1 MIASVVISS
10 NDTTQNSTDECMWC
24 LREELNGALIAV
36 STGIILILSLI
47 TNLFICI
54 YTLSHP
60 KSLKKSSTVFLFN
73 LAFVNLL
80 TTILFMPFMVVASAA
95 EEWIMGHSD
104 EERTIFCQITAYN
117 FAYTVGISVQTLAAI
132 SFDHCLMLVKPYQHK
147 KYMTWKV
154 ATGIIIF
161 IWVRLNSDQ
170 GTARISNCCNKF
182 PTVVLQS
189 GGFKPLC
196 N

>member
-1 MIASVVISS
+1 MIAGVVISL
-10 NDTTQNSTDECMWC
+10 NDTAQNSTGECMWC
-24 LREELNGALIAV
+24 LREELIGALIAV

-73 LAFVNLL
+73 LAFINLL
-80 TTILFMPFMVVASAA
+80 ITVLFMPFLVVASAA
-95 EEWIMGHSD
+95 EEWIIGHSD

-132 SFDHCLMLVKPYQHK
+132 SLDRCLTFVKPNHHK
-147 KYMTWKV
+147 KYMTWKF
-154 ATGIIIF
+154 AIGIVVF

-170 GTARISNCCNKF
+170 
-182 PTVVLQS
+182 
-189 GGFKPLC
+189 
-196 N
+196 